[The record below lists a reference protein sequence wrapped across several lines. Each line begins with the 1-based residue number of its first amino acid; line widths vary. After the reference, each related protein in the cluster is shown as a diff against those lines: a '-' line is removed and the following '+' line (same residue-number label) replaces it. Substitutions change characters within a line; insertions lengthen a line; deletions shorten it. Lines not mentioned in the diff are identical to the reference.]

1 MVRGNSWLI
10 ALFVVATATAAV
22 ADENYRYEQKFTR
35 TQDWD
40 GRALI
45 VDHHFGSVTVQAEGS
60 NRVEIRATIR
70 ASDPDFG
77 KQIRIDVVEE
87 PTAIKVRTEYPL
99 TGRVRN
105 TTSSFTVD
113 YVIKVPRRA
122 AVQIENRFGAI
133 NVSGIAGVVKL
144 TNSQGSIWVKESRG
158 PLTAINAFGS
168 ITVHDATS
176 ASNVLRNQNGSI
188 EVHDV
193 DGNLDVTNRFGSVN
207 VASVDGNVIL
217 RNSNGSLNVKD
228 ILRDLTVENAF
239 ADMTVSDIGG
249 ALKVINTNG
258 RVDVRDIIRDATIT
272 NSFGSVS
279 ATTVG
284 GALAVNGQNVSVN
297 AKEVGGNVTVRTS
310 FSPVFLK
317 EVGGAV
323 DIRNNNG
330 SIAVSELNGTA
341 CQPLIVRT
349 SLSAVKVVLPA
360 NASYKVNAR
369 NSNGQIRSSIPVRST
384 SSTNDALIGIIGK
397 GKCTMELVNSN
408 GSITIDED

>member
-1 MVRGNSWLI
+1 MARSASWLI
-10 ALFVVATATAAV
+10 ALFVLATATAAV
-22 ADENYRYEQKFTR
+22 ADEDRYEMNFSR

-40 GRALI
+40 GRSLI

-70 ASDPDFG
+70 ASDPAFG
-77 KQIRIDVVEE
+77 KQIRVHVVEE
-87 PTAIKVRTEYPL
+87 PTTIKVRTEYPL
-99 TGRVRN
+99 SGKMRTA
-105 TTSSFTVD
+105 TSSFSVD

-133 NVSGIAGVVKL
+133 NVSGIAGAVKL
-144 TNSQGSIWVKESRG
+144 TNSQGSIWVRESRG
-158 PLTAINAFGS
+158 PLTATNAFGS

-176 ASNVLRNQNGSI
+176 ATNVLRNQNGSI
-188 EVHDV
+188 DV
-193 DGNLDVTNRFGSVN
+193 RDINGNLDVSNRFGSVS

-217 RNSNGSLNVKD
+217 RNTNGSMNVKD

-249 ALKVINTNG
+249 VLRVINTNG

-317 EVGGAV
+317 EIGGAV

-330 SIAVSELNGTA
+330 SIAVSELNGRV

-360 NASYKVNAR
+360 NASYRVNAR
-369 NSNGQIRSSIPVRST
+369 NSNGQIRSSVPVRST
-384 SSTNDALIGIIGK
+384 SSSNEALIGIIGN